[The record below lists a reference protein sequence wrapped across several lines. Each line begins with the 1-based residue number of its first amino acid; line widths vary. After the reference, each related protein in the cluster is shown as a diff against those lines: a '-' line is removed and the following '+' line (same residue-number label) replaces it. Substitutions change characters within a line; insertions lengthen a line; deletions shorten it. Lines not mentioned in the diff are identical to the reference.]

1 MREWTKFISELG
13 EFGRWDDDSDDEAG
27 LSGAIVSCRGAA
39 DEKVVDKDS
48 VVKKILWGRR
58 AAGKKK
64 QQEKEMMIAKKKMGG
79 FDFEAGNKKD
89 KKAGERHDGGVVDFL
104 EQKVDG
110 LKRDKGELE
119 EDRDY

>member
-1 MREWTKFISELG
+1 MREWTKFISEVG
-13 EFGRWDDDSDDEAG
+13 EFGRWDDDSDDEVG

-64 QQEKEMMIAKKKMGG
+64 QQEKEMMIAKKKMEG
-79 FDFEAGNKKD
+79 FDFGAGNEKD
-89 KKAGERHDGGVVDFL
+89 KKAGEREDGGVLDFF

-119 EDRDY
+119 EDRDC